1 MMLFVEMLHQ
11 SFTVG
16 REIELL
22 VRVLAACI
30 CGAVIGVERS
40 RRLKEAGVRTHVLV
54 ACTATVIMIVSKYGF
69 ADLGASASSFAGTRG
84 ADPARL
90 AAQVVSG
97 ISFLGAGV
105 IFKNGSTI
113 KGLTTAAGMW
123 ATAGIGLAFGAG
135 MYILGLF
142 ATALVVVIQV
152 LMHKIPVGNDAYHT
166 CRLEITVNDTDA
178 FKQTLQAQL
187 TQWRAQVV
195 ETRITRN
202 DDTTTCYAL
211 TIKTDRS
218 VTHEDL
224 MQFMEGNQGIVSFSG
239 SLDI

>member
-1 MMLFVEMLHQ
+1 MLFVEMLHQ

-22 VRVLAACI
+22 LRLVAACV
-30 CGAVIGVERS
+30 CGAIIGVERS

-54 ACTATVIMIVSKYGF
+54 ACTAAVIMIVSKYGF
-69 ADLGASASSFAGTRG
+69 ADLGSGDELFPGTRG
-84 ADPARL
+84 ADAARL

-123 ATAGIGLAFGAG
+123 ATAGIGLALGSG

-142 ATALVVVIQV
+142 ATLLVVVIQI

-166 CRLEITVNDTDA
+166 CHLEITVNNSDA
-178 FKQTLQAQL
+178 FKEMLHSL
-187 TQWRAQVV
+187 LDKWHAQVI

-211 TIKTDRS
+211 TIKTNLS
-218 VTHEDL
+218 VTHDDL
-224 MQFMEGNQGIVSFSG
+224 MLFMDNNEGIVSFSG
-239 SLDI
+239 SLDS

>member
-1 MMLFVEMLHQ
+1 MLFVEMLHQ

-16 REIELL
+16 RELELL
-22 VRVLAACI
+22 LRVVAACV
-30 CGAVIGVERS
+30 CGAMIGVERS

-69 ADLGASASSFAGTRG
+69 ADLGSGDGLFPGTRG
-84 ADPARL
+84 ADAARL

-123 ATAGIGLAFGAG
+123 ATAGIGLAFGSG
-135 MYILGLF
+135 MYVLGLF
-142 ATALVVVIQV
+142 ATVLVVVIQV

-166 CRLEITVNDTDA
+166 CRLEITVSDTDA
-178 FKQTLQAQL
+178 FKELLHAQL
-187 TQWRAQVV
+187 SSWRAQVV
-195 ETRITRN
+195 ETRVTRN
-202 DDTTTCYAL
+202 DDGTACYAL

-218 VTHEDL
+218 VTHEEL
-224 MQFMEGNQGIVSFSG
+224 MQFMDGNEGIISFSG
-239 SLDI
+239 SLDS

>member
-1 MMLFVEMLHQ
+1 MLFVEMLHQ

-16 REIELL
+16 RELELL
-22 VRVLAACI
+22 ARVVVACL
-30 CGAVIGVERS
+30 CGAIIGVERS

-54 ACTATVIMIVSKYGF
+54 ACTAAVVMIVSKYGF
-69 ADLGASASSFAGTRG
+69 ADLTSDGVAFAGTRG
-84 ADPARL
+84 ADAARL

-123 ATAGIGLAFGAG
+123 ATAGIGLALGSG
-135 MYILGLF
+135 MYVWGLF
-142 ATALVVVIQV
+142 ATVMVVAIQI

-166 CRLEITVNDTDA
+166 CHLEITVADTEA
-178 FKQTLQAQL
+178 FRRTLQERL

-202 DDTTTCYAL
+202 DDATACYAL

-218 VTHEDL
+218 VTHEEF
-224 MQFMEGNQGIVSFSG
+224 MQFMEGNEGVISFSG
-239 SLDI
+239 SLDA

>member
-1 MMLFVEMLHQ
+1 MLFVQMLHQ

-22 VRVLAACI
+22 LRMVAACI

-40 RRLKEAGVRTHVLV
+40 RRLKEAGVRTHVLI
-54 ACTATVIMIVSKYGF
+54 ACTAAVIMIVSKYGF
-69 ADLGASASSFAGTRG
+69 ADLSNGAELFPGTRG
-84 ADPARL
+84 ADAARL

-123 ATAGIGLAFGAG
+123 ATAGIGLAFGSG

-142 ATALVVVIQV
+142 ATVTVVVIQV

-166 CRLEITVNDTDA
+166 CHLEITVNDSDT
-178 FKQTLQAQL
+178 FKGALRAQL
-187 TQWRAQVV
+187 AQWHAQVV

-202 DDTTTCYAL
+202 DDATACYAL
-211 TIKTDRS
+211 TIKTDCS
-218 VTHEDL
+218 VTHEEL
-224 MQFMEGNQGIVSFSG
+224 MAFMDGNEGILSFSG
-239 SLDI
+239 SLDS